1 MTVRDG
7 CLCRRG
13 TSSASRNGGA
23 VSERESRR
31 IIRQWNREIEHEL
44 RRQAAREAA
53 GNRPWKAVSWTAL
66 WLLWLAL
73 LVALLGQ
80 VKSVG

>member
-1 MTVRDG
+1 MPLRHE
-7 CLCRRG
+7 RRAAE
-13 TSSASRNGGA
+13 ASGA
-23 VSERESRR
+23 VSERESKR

-44 RRQAAREAA
+44 RQEQVREAA
-53 GNRPWKAVSWTAL
+53 GNGPWRAVSWAAL
-66 WLLWLAL
+66 WLLWMAL